1 MWHSGA
7 TVSQQSD
14 IPCMENLG
22 FDKTMH
28 WYNRVELGMGELL
41 TWNPKLLQ
49 RAVFGHS
56 CYSLQGKHLME

>member
-1 MWHSGA
+1 
-7 TVSQQSD
+7 
-14 IPCMENLG
+14 MENLG